1 MSKED
6 LISVIM
12 STYNEDLKWI
22 EESVDS
28 ILNQTYRNLEFVIIL
43 DNPNN
48 KQLKDMLEDYRDS
61 DNRIKLIINEKNIGL
76 VKSLNIA
83 LQHCTGKYIARMDAD
98 DISVENRLEQQ
109 KTHLEGNGLDFI
121 FSGVQVI
128 DEYSLE
134 SYESNNNELKP
145 DKVKRLLEITN
156 CTYHPTWFI
165 KSEVYKELGG
175 YREVSYC
182 EDYDFSLRSISKG
195 YKIGKMNENILKY
208 RIRSNSISR
217 SFSLEQYLNMRGIL
231 RLYKRSELDNEVE
244 VERILKISKE
254 KASKEESEK
263 FRLADIEMNQAVGL
277 IKQKEFVSG
286 LIRFLK
292 SIKISKYYRK
302 KNIDYLFYTLY
313 RKL

>member
-28 ILNQTYRNLEFVIIL
+28 ILNQTYQNLEFVIIL

-48 KQLKDMLEDYRDS
+48 KQLKDMLEKYRNG
-61 DNRIKLIINEKNIGL
+61 DNRINLIINEKNMGL
-76 VKSLNIA
+76 VKSLNVA

-98 DISVENRLEQQ
+98 DISVENRLEKQ
-109 KTHLEGNGLDFI
+109 KKYLEANSLDFI
-121 FSGVQVI
+121 FSGVQVM

-165 KSEVYKELGG
+165 KSEAYKELGG

-231 RLYKRSELDNEVE
+231 KLYKRNEQQNEVK
-244 VERILKISKE
+244 VEQMLKISKE
-254 KASKEESEK
+254 KASNKESEK
-263 FRLADIEMNQAVGL
+263 FRLADIEMNEAIGL
-277 IKQKEFVSG
+277 IKQKKLISG
-286 LIRFLK
+286 LYKYTK
-292 SIKISKYYRK
+292 SIGMSKYYRLK
-302 KNIDYLFYTLY
+302 QLDYLIYTISK
-313 RKL
+313 R

>member
-12 STYNEDLKWI
+12 STYNEDLQWI
-22 EESVDS
+22 KESVDS
-28 ILNQTYRNLEFVIIL
+28 ILNQTYDKLEFVIIL

-48 KQLKDMLEDYRDS
+48 KQLKDTLEKYRNR
-61 DNRIKLIINEKNIGL
+61 DNRIKLIVNEKNMGL
-76 VKSLNIA
+76 VKSLNVA

-98 DISVENRLEQQ
+98 DISVEKRLEKQ
-109 KTHLEGNGLDFI
+109 KNYLESNDLDFI

-128 DEYSLE
+128 DEYSHE
-134 SYESNNNELKP
+134 SFESNNNELKP

-182 EDYDFSLRSISKG
+182 EDYDFSLRSINKG

-217 SFSLEQYLNMRGIL
+217 SFSLEQYLNMSGL
-231 RLYKRSELDNEVE
+231 LKLYKRYEIDNEVALE
-244 VERILKISKE
+244 KMLKKSKSNASK
-254 KASKEESEK
+254 KASES
-263 FRLADIEMNQAVGL
+263 FRKADIEMNKAISL
-277 IKQKEFVSG
+277 IKDKKFVAGVYMYFRSM
-286 LIRFLK
+286 IM
-292 SIKISKYYRK
+292 SKYYCRK
-302 KNIDYLFYTLY
+302 QINYLIYILN
-313 RKL
+313 K